1 MTADY
6 SHARDWGDLVY
17 VLCGGRGVAEGSV
30 EGSVKGCG
38 QCVGQ
43 GGQGGRA
50 IVRHQNVGEDSM
62 DVSAR
67 LLSCEGEKC

>member
-1 MTADY
+1 MAK
-6 SHARDWGDLVY
+6 
-17 VLCGGRGVAEGSV
+17 GSV

-67 LLSCEGEKC
+67 LLSCEEEKSQ